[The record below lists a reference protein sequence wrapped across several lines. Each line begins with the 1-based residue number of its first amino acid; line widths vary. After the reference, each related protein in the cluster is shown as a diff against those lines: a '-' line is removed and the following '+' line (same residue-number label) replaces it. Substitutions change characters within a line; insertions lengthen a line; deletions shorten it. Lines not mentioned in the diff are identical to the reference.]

1 MNAQHQCN
9 QVTVVG
15 FLASDFTFSH
25 ELSGEGFY
33 TSTLE
38 VERISGTKDYLP
50 ILVSEK
56 LIDSKC
62 TYVGRPVCVI
72 GQFRSYNKNDGK
84 DTHLILNIFAQ
95 DFYVTKEQAL
105 NEISLQGYICK
116 KPIYR
121 VTPLGRQIAD
131 LMVAVP
137 RPNGKS
143 DYIPCVSWGRNAV
156 LASQLDVGTQVTI
169 DGRIQSREY
178 TKLVHDVPYTKTA
191 YEVSSS
197 NIQRV

>member
-1 MNAQHQCN
+1 MSAQHQCN

-33 TSTLE
+33 SAILA

-56 LIDSKC
+56 LIDSKN
-62 TYVGRPVCVI
+62 TYADRPVCVI
-72 GQFRSYNKNDGK
+72 GQFRSYNKNDGTG
-84 DTHLILNIFAQ
+84 THLILNIFAQ
-95 DFYVTKEQAL
+95 DFYVTDAQVK
-105 NEISLQGYICK
+105 NDISLQGYICK
-116 KPIYR
+116 KPTYR

-156 LASQLDVGTQVTI
+156 FASQLDVGTQVTI

-178 TKLVHDVPYTKTA
+178 TKMIHNVPETKTA
-191 YEVSSS
+191 FEVSSI

>member
-1 MNAQHQCN
+1 MSAQHQCN

-15 FLASDFTFSH
+15 FLESEFSFSH
-25 ELSGEGFY
+25 EVSGERFY
-33 TSTLE
+33 TATLA
-38 VERISGTKDYLP
+38 VERISGTKDNLP

-62 TYVGRPVCVI
+62 TYADRPVCVI
-72 GQFRSYNKNDGK
+72 GQFRSYNKNDGT
-84 DTHLILNIFAQ
+84 DTHLVLNVFAQ
-95 DFYVTKEQAL
+95 DFYLTDEQTL
-105 NEISLQGYICK
+105 NEVSLQGYVCK
-116 KPIYR
+116 KPTYR

-137 RPNGKS
+137 RPNGKT

-156 LASQLDVGTQVTI
+156 LASQLDVGTKVTI

-197 NIQRV
+197 KIQRV